1 MYSAP
6 SLDEVEISIF
16 GPGYGESILCHL
28 GNNCWIIVDSCLD
41 PVSKQPYPLTYLKS
55 IGVNSETSVKHIIAT
70 HWHDDH
76 IRGLGN
82 IVEEC
87 KSADFIC
94 SEALKSDEFLT
105 LVSAY
110 GKRSMMTSSGVEEF
124 YKVLQTLETLVRYT
138 PQKTPRFAIEDRC
151 LKRVLPEN
159 SVLSLPC
166 EIHSLSPSDYA
177 VLLTKIE
184 IAKLVPKE
192 KTIKRRVLGISPNHS
207 SIVLLVIIGDLCI
220 LLGSDLEET
229 GNAQTG
235 WTKIANSQTRL
246 RKKASL
252 FKIPHHGS
260 KNADLSDVW
269 TEMLNSQPFA
279 ILTPFVKGNIYLPT
293 KDDVIRIG
301 NRTNNAYITA
311 LPRWKKSRRR
321 PTPVEK
327 TIRESNIKIKQYN
340 RAVGY
345 VRLRIKPLENNFN
358 WFVNL
363 YGEAVELKDV
373 Y

>member
-94 SEALKSDEFLT
+94 SEALKSNEFLT

-110 GKRSMMTSSGVEEF
+110 GKRSMMTSSGADEF
-124 YKVLQTLETLVRYT
+124 YKVLQTLERYT

-159 SVLSLPC
+159 SVLRLPC
-166 EIHSLSPSDYA
+166 EIHSLSPSDYS

-184 IAKLVPKE
+184 IAKLIPKE
-192 KTIKRRVLGISPNHS
+192 RATKRRVLEISPNHIS
-207 SIVLLVIIGDLCI
+207 VVLLIIIGDLYI

-235 WTKIANSQTRL
+235 WTKIVNSRSIL
-246 RKKASL
+246 RMKASL

-260 KNADLSDVW
+260 KNADLPDVW
-269 TEMLNSQPFA
+269 TEMLNSQPLSV
-279 ILTPFVKGNIYLPT
+279 LTPFVKGDVYLPT
-293 KDDVIRIG
+293 KNDVIRICR
-301 NRTNNAYITA
+301 RTDNGYITA

-327 TIRESNIKIKQYN
+327 TIRESGIKIKQYN
-340 RAVGY
+340 QTHGQI
-345 VRLRIKPLENNFN
+345 RIRTKPTEGLNLT
-358 WFVNL
+358 VDL
-363 YGEAVELKDV
+363 YGEALMLKDV